1 MVSWPNKQYIVKLAS
16 AGVHFPEIYT
26 GNSPGG
32 HVVDSLKKFG
42 GHFTPATQTGK
53 IVASGLNK
61 ENIVHL
67 ASPGVNLPKIN
78 AVNSASV
85 PGGPQIPG

>member
-1 MVSWPNKQYIVKLAS
+1 VRIVDPLKESVGIPPLRLKQV
-16 AGVHFPEIYT
+16 
-26 GNSPGG
+26 
-32 HVVDSLKKFG
+32 
-42 GHFTPATQTGK
+42 K

-85 PGGPQIPG
+85 PGEPQIPG